1 MLRKLLFL
9 LLLLLQ
15 NIAFANFSP
24 SDSLLVKAKVNSNIK
39 LNTKFSKIDAALA
52 FKKVFDSKKNL
63 NWIKPFSSPS
73 CGKNKDS
80 IKGLINDAQVAY
92 DSLKNKLKKI
102 FTSENLK
109 YVEQLTGNELVQ
121 LPIGISGHTTDGF
134 KADMVIV
141 NAKILPQY
149 IELTAFA
156 RIETQF
162 QNIHLYFAADKLKLS
177 HDGGVIGD
185 WKLYLLGNETLPQ
198 IGNKILMT
206 ILGGDIKK
214 ADGSINGGSYVEFDC
229 NGFKSFKFKSDI
241 RLARSLVVP
250 VNATGVRIA
259 HTIDIDTDKEAF
271 GKNKEKYVGA
281 TLDITASGWN
291 DLLIQIDLPSFELE
305 KLNGWTFKLQ
315 NAVVDLS
322 DNQNAPNIVFP
333 PAYTTQGI
341 FPNGNQNTWRG
352 FYAQQVSIK
361 MPKQFNDKKGNTRTE
376 FQANKLLVDN
386 NGVSGD
392 FRGYNVLEGGSATGW
407 QFKID
412 TVQVKLEINRI
423 KMSKITGSIKPAA
436 TNSELKFTGFFNEQ
450 LYRLTVKVDK
460 SDFKMF
466 KGKLIFEQNSW
477 VKMELDNNSN
487 EFKASAF
494 LNGTMSLG
502 KNATT
507 PQVTPVPPTPPVP
520 VPNPSTPPAGGT
532 TPTPTTPPVVATTAN
547 SNNDFY
553 DFNGIVFQN
562 LALKSYEMPYIQ
574 ASYFGYPGD
583 CKFGNFPLQFENIHL
598 VTPSVNEVGLAFRMT
613 LNLMESAGISAAAGL
628 KIIGRFE
635 NTDFQSYKYDRIVV
649 DEIRVDLE
657 KSGFKI
663 NGGLQFFENDLIYGD
678 GFKGDLSVNF
688 PKLDIAGGAKALFC
702 SKDFRFWYVDFFI
715 QNNSNG
721 KFGIEKVEGGLSY
734 KMKRTDGNMIFN
746 FAKSAYVPSATN
758 GFTFRAGVKAKFG
771 STTSFKAKA
780 FLEMEYNTTGG
791 LNRIYFL
798 GEGAMM
804 GDQAS
809 SNDESGA
816 TLKETVS
823 KYNNQLE
830 DPVLK
835 ESYAAFMAQ
844 GKFLDISKRT
854 HPVSEVAKDGKLGLF
869 VSIEKDF
876 VNNSFDGLFEVY
888 CKLEGFKGAGPN
900 NLLGMVHMYS
910 SPAKSYLHIGTPTQR
925 LGAEFMVGPY
935 NVGVGAYFM
944 TGDGLPS
951 QLTPHPRILEIL
963 GSGIINNNRT
973 VASLSDGKG
982 FAFGLN
988 FSIGVGRD
996 FGWFYAFLEAGGG
1009 FDIMHRQYI
1018 GVSCAG
1024 RPGPVGNDGWY
1035 SMGQVYAYL
1044 WGEAGLRVK
1053 LFGLKK
1059 NIKILEL
1066 GVAALLRGE
1075 FPNPAHLEGYLGIYY
1090 NVMGG
1095 LISGRFSFKVEIGE
1109 KCEFVGLSNPLGISV
1124 IASVS
1129 PDNETNVDVFKKPQI
1144 AFNYAMLQPFNIE
1157 DVNGNAKTVRI
1168 NLKKYELFTGTT
1180 PITGELTWTDNNTK
1194 VNFTSTDILPPNTLI
1209 TAKAEV
1215 GMEQQ
1220 SGGGWVP
1227 LTGGDGSAR
1236 ELKEFTFTTGS
1247 APEYIPLTNI
1257 KYTYPVI
1264 DANNFYP
1271 QEHQN
1276 VYIKLKQGQDYLF
1289 NGSVQN
1295 WNLKGE
1301 ILQGD
1306 QRKVQN
1312 TLAYDFTA
1320 NKISFPYTTINT
1332 STTYGLK
1339 LMAYPQGN
1347 STTGA
1352 PAINVNNNAG
1362 SLSDNTNATTT
1373 NTQTIANNTAAAQN
1387 NANANKLFLEYNFIT
1402 SQHNT
1407 FTDKMNSI
1415 QRTGNLIEAL
1425 TLSGDIHALY
1435 YKTANYELFNKEELI
1450 GTQYTDKSLI
1460 KSEAVLDD
1468 SYYTQNIY
1476 PLIYQN
1482 YPLDSNIYVSNRN
1495 TISLGMPPIRS
1506 IDIPS
1511 IYLYNLEI
1519 NPNEIELKRKLPFRY
1534 NLPSVYRSDYGEIKY
1549 KIVNRY
1555 LSPIVN
1561 FQKYEEFKYI
1571 IDAVFLPITPGS
1583 YKIKFSY
1590 YPFEN
1595 IKSSETIKIY
1605 QNNN

>member
-15 NIAFANFSP
+15 NLAFANFSP
-24 SDSLLVKAKVNSNIK
+24 IDSLLVKPKVNSNIK
-39 LNTKFSKIDAALA
+39 LNTKFSKIDATIA

-73 CGKNKDS
+73 CGKDKDS

-92 DSLKNKLKKI
+92 DSLKTKLKKI

-109 YVEQLTGNELVQ
+109 YVEKLTGNELVQ

-162 QNIHLYFAADKLKLS
+162 QGIYLYFAADKLKLS

-206 ILGGDIKK
+206 ILGGDIQKS
-214 ADGSINGGSYVEFDC
+214 DGSINGGSYVEFDC
-229 NGFKSFKFKSDI
+229 NGFKSFKFKSDVRI
-241 RLARSLVVP
+241 ARSLVVP
-250 VNATGVRIA
+250 VDAAGQRVA
-259 HTIDIDTDKEAF
+259 HTLDINNDPEVSGT
-271 GKNKEKYVGA
+271 NKDKYVG
-281 TLDITASGWN
+281 TQLDITASGWN

-315 NAVVDLS
+315 NVVIDLS
-322 DNQNAPNIVFP
+322 DNKNAPNIVFP
-333 PAYTTQGI
+333 PVYTTQGI
-341 FPNGNQNTWRG
+341 FPNGDQNTWRG

-376 FQANKLLVDN
+376 FQANKLLIDN

-392 FRGYNVLEGGSATGW
+392 FRGYNLLESGSATGW

-436 TNSELKFTGFFNEQ
+436 TDSELKFTGFFNEQ
-450 LYRLTVKVDK
+450 LYRLIVKVDK

-466 KGKLIFEQNSW
+466 KGKLVFEQNSW
-477 VKMELDNNSN
+477 VKMELDTNSN

-502 KNATT
+502 KNAST
-507 PQVTPVPPTPPVP
+507 PQVTPVPNPNAPPVTGTAPVP
-520 VPNPSTPPAGGT
+520 VA
-532 TPTPTTPPVVATTAN
+532 

-574 ASYFGYPGD
+574 ADYFGYPDG
-583 CKFGNFPLQFENIHL
+583 CTIGNFPLQFENIHL
-598 VTPSVNEVGLAFRMT
+598 VTPSINEVGLAFKMT
-613 LNLMESAGISAAAGL
+613 LNLMESAGISAEAGL
-628 KIIGRFE
+628 QIIGKFE

-649 DEIRVDLE
+649 DEIRVDVE

-663 NGGLQFFENDLIYGD
+663 KGGLQFFENDAIYGN
-678 GFKGDLSVNF
+678 GFKGDLSVDF
-688 PKLDIAGGAKALFC
+688 PKLDIAGGAKAMFC

-715 QNNSNG
+715 ENNSNG

-734 KMKRTDGNMIFN
+734 KMKRTDGNMVFN
-746 FAKSAYVPSATN
+746 FAKSAYLPSATN

-804 GDQAS
+804 GEANATDDA
-809 SNDESGA
+809 SGA
-816 TLKETVS
+816 TLKQTVS

-830 DPVLK
+830 DPALK
-835 ESYAAFMAQ
+835 ASYAAFMAQ
-844 GKFLDISKRT
+844 GKFLDIAKRT
-854 HPVSEVAKDGKLGLF
+854 HPVSEVAKDGKLGLY

-888 CKLEGFKGAGPN
+888 CKLEGFKGSGAN

-910 SPAKSYLHIGTPTQR
+910 SPAKSYLHIGTPTER

-963 GSGIINNNRT
+963 GTGILNNNRT
-973 VASLSDGKG
+973 VADLSDGKG

-1009 FDIMHRQYI
+1009 FDIMHRQYN

-1024 RPGPVGNDGWY
+1024 RPGLVGNDGWY

-1044 WGEAGLRVK
+1044 WGEAGLRIKV
-1053 LFGLKK
+1053 FGFKK

-1075 FPNPAHLEGYLGIYY
+1075 FPNPSHLEGYLGIYY

-1095 LISGRFSFKVEIGE
+1095 LISGRFRFKVEIGE

-1144 AFNYAMLQPFNIE
+1144 AFNYAMLQPFSIE
-1157 DVNGNAKTVRI
+1157 DINGNAKTVRI
-1168 NLKKYELFTGTT
+1168 NLKKYELFAGST

-1220 SGGGWVP
+1220 SGSNWVP
-1227 LTGGDGSAR
+1227 LTGGDGSSH
-1236 ELKEFTFTTGS
+1236 ELKEFTFTTGA
-1247 APEYIPLTNI
+1247 APEYIPLTNV
-1257 KYTYPVI
+1257 KYSYPVI

-1276 VYIKLKQGQDYLF
+1276 VYIRLKQGQDYLF

-1312 TLAYDFTA
+1312 TLSYDFTA
-1320 NKISFPYTTINT
+1320 NKISFPYANLNT
-1332 STTYGLK
+1332 SSIYGLK

-1347 STTGA
+1347 STSSA
-1352 PAINVNNNAG
+1352 PAVNVNNNTG
-1362 SLSDNTNATTT
+1362 SLSNNTTATTPD
-1373 NTQTIANNTAAAQN
+1373 TQTIANNTAAAQN

-1407 FTDKMNSI
+1407 FVEKLNSLVNKSNI
-1415 QRTGNLIEAL
+1415 IEIIVA
-1425 TLSGDIHALY
+1425 DVHALH
-1435 YKTANYELFNKEELI
+1435 TLTNQYEVFNESELY
-1450 GTQYTDKSLI
+1450 GSQYTESKPLI
-1460 KSEAVLDD
+1460 KVEAVIDD
-1468 SYYTQNIY
+1468 AYYTQTIY
-1476 PLIYQN
+1476 PLIYKN
-1482 YPLDSNIYVSNRN
+1482 YPLDGTIFVTNRN
-1495 TISLGMPPIRS
+1495 TNILGFPPVKS
-1506 IDIPS
+1506 IDIPAYYQF
-1511 IYLYNLEI
+1511 YLQNT
-1519 NPNEIELKRKLPFRY
+1519 PNSDLVNARLPFRY
-1534 NLPSVYRSDYGEIKY
+1534 NMPFAFKEDHTNIRYQIL
-1549 KIVNRY
+1549 NRY
-1555 LSPIVN
+1555 LSTPVN
-1561 FQKYEEFKYI
+1561 WVKYQEYKYI
-1571 IDAVFLPITPGS
+1571 IDSAFPFIPIGS
-1583 YKIKFSY
+1583 YKIKITYSLNSGEFS
-1590 YPFEN
+1590 
-1595 IKSSETIKIY
+1595 SSAERVY
-1605 QNNN
+1605 NRN

>member
-15 NIAFANFSP
+15 NIAFANFP
-24 SDSLLVKAKVNSNIK
+24 PTDSLLVKPKGNATIK

-92 DSLKNKLKKI
+92 DSLKTKLKKI

-121 LPIGISGHTTDGF
+121 LPIGISGHTNDGF
-134 KADMVIV
+134 KAEMVIV

-250 VNATGVRIA
+250 VNAAGVRIT

-305 KLNGWTFKLQ
+305 RLNGWTFKLQ

-392 FRGYNVLEGGSATGW
+392 FRGYNLLESGSATGW

-502 KNATT
+502 KNAST
-507 PQVTPVPPTPPVP
+507 PQATPPPPTPPVP
-520 VPNPSTPPAGGT
+520 VTNPNAPPGV
-532 TPTPTTPPVVATTAN
+532 TPTTPAATAS

-553 DFNGIVFQN
+553 EFNGIVFQN

-574 ASYFGYPGD
+574 ASYFGYPGA

-649 DEIRVDLE
+649 DEIRVDVE

-663 NGGLQFFENDLIYGD
+663 NGGLQFFENDDIYGD

-702 SKDFRFWYVDFFI
+702 SKNFRFWYVDFFI

-734 KMKRTDGNMIFN
+734 KMKRTDGNMVFN

-804 GDQAS
+804 GDANATPDAS
-809 SNDESGA
+809 EA
-816 TLKETVS
+816 TLKQTVS

-830 DPVLK
+830 DPALK
-835 ESYAAFMAQ
+835 ASYAAFMAQ

-888 CKLEGFKGAGPN
+888 CKLEGFKGSGEN

-944 TGDGLPS
+944 TGDGLPD
-951 QLTPHPRILEIL
+951 QLTPHPRILQIL
-963 GSGIINNNRT
+963 GNDILNSNRT
-973 VASLSDGKG
+973 VASLSEGKG

-988 FSIGVGRD
+988 FSLGIGKD

-1053 LFGLKK
+1053 VFGFKK
-1059 NIKILEL
+1059 DIKILEL

-1075 FPNPAHLEGYLGIYY
+1075 FPNPAHLEGFLGIYY

-1095 LISGRFSFKVEIGE
+1095 LISGRFRFKVEIGE
-1109 KCEFVGLSNPLGISV
+1109 KCEFVGLANPLGISV

-1157 DVNGNAKTVRI
+1157 DVNGNAKRVRI
-1168 NLKKYELFTGTT
+1168 NLKKYELFTGNT

-1220 SGGGWVP
+1220 SGSSWVP

-1236 ELKEFTFTTGS
+1236 ELKEFTFTTGA

-1312 TLAYDFTA
+1312 TLIYDFTA
-1320 NKISFPYTTINT
+1320 NKISFPYTNILT
-1332 STTYGLK
+1332 SSTYDLK

-1407 FTDKMNSI
+1407 FTDKMNSL
-1415 QRTGNLIEAL
+1415 QKTGDVFEILTSETNAL
-1425 TLSGDIHALY
+1425 HYRVND
-1435 YKTANYELFNKEELI
+1435 YEVFNINELL
-1450 GTQYTDKSLI
+1450 GTQYSDEKPLI
-1460 KSEAVLDD
+1460 TVEAILDD
-1468 SYYTQNIY
+1468 AYFVNYIN

-1482 YPLDSNIYVSNRN
+1482 YPLDNNILITNRN
-1495 TISLGMPPIRS
+1495 INLLGLPPVRSLDISQTYLNNLHPNSSEMEIR
-1506 IDIPS
+1506 
-1511 IYLYNLEI
+1511 
-1519 NPNEIELKRKLPFRY
+1519 RRLPFRY
-1534 NLPSVYRSDYGEIKY
+1534 LLTNAYWSDYENLKV

-1555 LSPIVN
+1555 MNGTINWP
-1561 FQKYEEFKYI
+1561 KYNEFKYI
-1571 IDAVFLPITPGS
+1571 IDGIFPSMKIGS
-1583 YKIKFSY
+1583 YKVKIKY
-1590 YPFEN
+1590 MINEGLHTN
-1595 IKSSETIKIY
+1595 EIIKIY
-1605 QNNN
+1605 NKN